1 MGFDEEDKK
10 VKDVETSEPHAL
22 VGSRSEEYGGWSD
35 LFYDQFELLSTV
47 SKKHQIVL
55 LKVPRLLM
63 IKYRLYTDLMGL
75 HPF

>member
-63 IKYRLYTDLMGL
+63 IKYGLYTDLMGL